1 MSPVRIPEPTRS
13 TSEQIARLDRAIG
26 LFADAKERRETA
38 QKAVTAA
45 KFALGDLQRNAPRAF
60 SDIRAQAQHERGLKD
75 AQAAIDEATEIF
87 LNLDRE
93 VGQAAGDVQ
102 ELHRD
107 LCAAARLELEP
118 VQRGAMRE
126 VETALDALLAAIEVA
141 CAVNR
146 IIGTGSPD
154 CYPRV
159 PSPMSL
165 NHDLAYRRPRAEP
178 EVAAEWLK
186 LRKLRSGA
194 MDAGSETPLQ
204 AAEQGPRRAGPS
216 LPQMVVRPVTP
227 PPVLPA
233 VSKGVRAR
241 RRRLPPENLR
251 SVKN

>member
-1 MSPVRIPEPTRS
+1 MSPVRIPEPTKGTAEMIGKLERAL
-13 TSEQIARLDRAIG
+13 ELFRDARQRC
-26 LFADAKERRETA
+26 EEA
-38 QKAVTAA
+38 QKNVTAA
-45 KFALGDLQRNAPRAF
+45 KFDLGDLTRNAPRVG
-60 SDIRAQAQHERGLKD
+60 SDIKAQAQHERAVEN
-75 AQAAIDEATEIF
+75 AQAAIKETTRIF
-87 LNLDRE
+87 LEIDRE

-159 PSPMSL
+159 PSPISL

-178 EVAAEWLK
+178 EVAAEWPK

-204 AAEQGPRRAGPS
+204 AAE
-216 LPQMVVRPVTP
+216 
-227 PPVLPA
+227 
-233 VSKGVRAR
+233 
-241 RRRLPPENLR
+241 
-251 SVKN
+251 

>member
-1 MSPVRIPEPTRS
+1 MIGKLERALELFRD
-13 TSEQIARLDRAIG
+13 ARQRC
-26 LFADAKERRETA
+26 EEA
-38 QKAVTAA
+38 QKNVTAA
-45 KFALGDLQRNAPRAF
+45 KFDLGDLTRNAPRVG
-60 SDIRAQAQHERGLKD
+60 SDIKAQAQHERAVEN
-75 AQAAIDEATEIF
+75 AQAAIKETTRIF
-87 LNLDRE
+87 LEIDRE

-204 AAEQGPRRAGPS
+204 AAE
-216 LPQMVVRPVTP
+216 
-227 PPVLPA
+227 
-233 VSKGVRAR
+233 
-241 RRRLPPENLR
+241 
-251 SVKN
+251 